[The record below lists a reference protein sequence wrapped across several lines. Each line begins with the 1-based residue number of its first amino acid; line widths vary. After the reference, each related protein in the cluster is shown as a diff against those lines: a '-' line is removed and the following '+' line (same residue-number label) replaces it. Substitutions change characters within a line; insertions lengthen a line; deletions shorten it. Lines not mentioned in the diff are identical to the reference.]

1 MHRVHGNIHR
11 GLLLSPVYPG
21 FMPDEHI
28 SVAIVGGCRRIDDP
42 PRHVSLICCP
52 SSRYAGGARFRSALE
67 AIRNRAVAIVIVLV
81 RWLGHSEFHALTRA
95 CRAANVPLVVVPGGV
110 SSARRALIACTGERG
125 GR

>member
-1 MHRVHGNIHR
+1 
-11 GLLLSPVYPG
+11 
-21 FMPDEHI
+21 MPDETI

-42 PRHVSLICCP
+42 PPHISLVCCP
-52 SSRYAGGARFRSALE
+52 SSRYAGAARFRSALE

-95 CRAANVPLVVVPGGV
+95 CRAASVQLVIVPGGV
-110 SSARRALIACTGERG
+110 SSARRALIELVGQCG